1 MINGILAVWKPKGMT
16 SHDVVFKLR
25 KILKMKKIGHTG
37 TLDPEVE
44 GVLVVCLGKATRL
57 VELLMDSPK
66 VYHGEITLGT
76 STETEDAHGAVV
88 EQKPVLQPVS
98 IKDIDAAMSSMEGII
113 EQIPPMYSAVKVNGM
128 KLYEY
133 ARQGLEVERPIRT
146 AVINSFERDGEPDYD
161 HEKGAQSWKFNVH
174 CGKGT
179 YVRTLAVDLGK
190 KLNYPAHM
198 SALTRLQTS
207 GFNSSQSYSLEEIQG
222 MMDNNEIEEKVA
234 SIESS
239 LAHLPKIELDREQF
253 AKVKNGQVLLK
264 ADFNLDFKNP
274 VAFYYEDKIIA
285 LYLQHAEKELFIKP
299 YKMFV

>member
-146 AVINSFERDGEPDYD
+146 AVINSFERDSEPDYD
-161 HEKGAQSWKFNVH
+161 HEKGSQSWRFNVH